1 MGTYQ
6 GSTMGTTFTVKW
18 IPPKDRETIHP
29 DDVKSGIDSVLMS
42 VNRSMS
48 TWIEDSELSLFN
60 RSEGLDWTPVSHSLV
75 HVFQAAR
82 HVSEISDGAFDVT
95 ISPLV
100 NQWGFGPDHRPQQ
113 IPSAALL
120 DSLRPLVN
128 YRLIGIQ
135 RDPPALKKER
145 AGVTADV
152 SGVAKG
158 YGVDR
163 VAWYLRRQGMD
174 RYFVEIGGEV
184 RTSGTN
190 ADDVAWR
197 IGIVTPD
204 SPRHIETVVGLS
216 GTAVATS
223 GDYQNYFE
231 ENGVRYS
238 HTLDPRTGFPIKHRL
253 ASVTV
258 VHDSC
263 TLADAMA
270 TALNVLGPESGF
282 QVAKENQ
289 LAVLFIT
296 RTDEGFETRM
306 TKEFESFVLK

>member
-1 MGTYQ
+1 
-6 GSTMGTTFTVKW
+6 MGTTFTIKW
-18 IPPKDRETIHP
+18 IPFKDRQTIHP
-29 DDVKSGIDSVLMS
+29 DTIKSGIDSVLQS

-48 TWIEDSELSLFN
+48 TWIDDSELSLFN
-60 RSEGLDWTPVSHSLV
+60 RSERLDWIPVSPPLV
-75 HVFQAAR
+75 HVFEAAR
-82 HVSEISDGAFDVT
+82 RVSEMSNGAFDVT

-100 NQWGFGPDHRPQQ
+100 NQWGFGPDQRPQQ

-120 DSLRPLVN
+120 DSLRPRVD
-128 YRLIGIQ
+128 YQLIGIQ
-135 RDPPALKKER
+135 LDPPALRKEK
-145 AGVTADV
+145 AGVSADL

-158 YGVDR
+158 FGVDR
-163 VAWYLRRQGMD
+163 VAWYLRRQGLE

-190 ADDVAWR
+190 ADSVAWR
-197 IGIVTPD
+197 VGIVTPD
-204 SPRHIETVVGLS
+204 SPHHIETVVEIS
-216 GTAVATS
+216 GAAVATS

-231 ENGVRYS
+231 EKGVRYS

-282 QVAKENQ
+282 KVASENR

-296 RTDEGFETRM
+296 RTDEGFEIRM